1 MLTMQD
7 IKSHYRF
14 NGNDAAALLNLQPL
28 AQAHQEELI
37 DQFYD
42 FLLGIPETASF
53 LGPEAALKLIKKK
66 HADWFLD
73 LFNGTYDNLYMRKL
87 QRTGHAH
94 VRIGLPAHYVNSS
107 MHLVRRFMVG
117 LIETHFTQHDP
128 AERQQMIEAME
139 KILDIN
145 LDVVSAAYHEESL
158 KMVFLSK
165 RFEAKLIHAT
175 ERFAFGLNLILIL
188 ALAGLSLSVIGLFV
202 WEITHV
208 FSPGKVEK
216 GIMSAL
222 GTLLILWMMIELL
235 NNEIKTLRGGHFNI
249 LVFVGVVIVA
259 IIREILISTLR
270 HDPLPTQ
277 AFLAG
282 TLLVL
287 GLVYWLVAKSQQAMP
302 RNPHG

>member
-14 NGNDAAALLNLQPL
+14 NGDDSAALLELQPL
-28 AQAHQEELI
+28 AKAHQEELI

-42 FLLGIPETASF
+42 YLLGIPETAAF
-53 LGPEAALKLIKKK
+53 LGGEAALKQIRQK
-66 HADWFLD
+66 HADWFLN
-73 LFNGTYDNLYMRKL
+73 LFNGTYDNLYMRNL
-87 QRTGHAH
+87 QLTGHAH
-94 VRIGLPAHYVNSS
+94 VRIGLKAHYVNSA
-107 MHLVRRFMVG
+107 MHLVRRYLVN
-117 LIETHFTQHDP
+117 LIEEKYAHQP
-128 AERQQMIEAME
+128 QIERQRLHEAVE

-145 LDVVSAAYHEESL
+145 LDVMTAAYQEESL
-158 KMVFLSK
+158 KKVFLSK

-175 ERFAFGLNLILIL
+175 ERFTFGLNLILIL
-188 ALAGLSLSVIGLFV
+188 ALVGLSLSVVGLFV

-208 FSPGKVEK
+208 FSGAVEK

-235 NNEIKTLRGGHFNI
+235 DNEIKTLRGGHFNI
-249 LVFVGVVIVA
+249 LVFIGVVIVA

-270 HDPLPTQ
+270 HDPLTTQ

-282 TLLVL
+282 TLLIL
-287 GLVYWLVAKSQQAMP
+287 GMVYFLVAKSQQAIAP
-302 RNPHG
+302 RPPHG